1 MAAARGRGATLGEMS
16 AAERV
21 REWPLPWPLDLRA
34 TLGHHRRGGGDPAFA
49 YGTDGSVWRVVHTP
63 DGPGTLSIRRSGDR
77 VLGRAW
83 GPGADWL
90 LEMMPDMLGASDSP
104 ESMPVRDAVVAGL
117 VRRAEGLRI
126 GRSGRVWEALVPA
139 ILEQKVVGAEAWRAW
154 RYLLR
159 RYGEPAPGPVPD
171 TMRVPMPR
179 RAWADIPSWEW
190 HRSGIEPVRM
200 RTIRGATALDVER
213 HPDKLT
219 VLRGVGVWTE
229 AETRSRAIGDAD
241 AVSVGD
247 YHIPT
252 LVGTTLIGQ
261 AVDDDGMLELL
272 EPYAGHRNRVVRMI
286 ELYGVRRER
295 RGARMSVR
303 DYRSI

>member
-1 MAAARGRGATLGEMS
+1 
-16 AAERV
+16 
-21 REWPLPWPLDLRA
+21 
-34 TLGHHRRGGGDPAFA
+34 
-49 YGTDGSVWRVVHTP
+49 
-63 DGPGTLSIRRSGDR
+63 
-77 VLGRAW
+77 
-83 GPGADWL
+83 
-90 LEMMPDMLGASDSP
+90 
-104 ESMPVRDAVVAGL
+104 
-117 VRRAEGLRI
+117 
-126 GRSGRVWEALVPA
+126 
-139 ILEQKVVGAEAWRAW
+139 
-154 RYLLR
+154 
-159 RYGEPAPGPVPD
+159 
-171 TMRVPMPR
+171 
-179 RAWADIPSWEW
+179 
-190 HRSGIEPVRM
+190 
-200 RTIRGATALDVER
+200 
-213 HPDKLT
+213 
-219 VLRGVGVWTE
+219 VGVWTE